1 MQKHLIRR
9 ALFTVGFVFLLLLL
23 WHSADQLLKLLQHL
37 HWGYFALSVL
47 VGIFVNFIASLF
59 FKQLLGKYTIH
70 VSQFMICKLFFFG
83 QITKYIP
90 GKVWALWY
98 QTTLLQTLGSTSALI
113 FANFDLM
120 GVLLINVSAITLS
133 LLLLKYSISLAILV
147 FIAGL
152 FASWIVAAYCPIYI
166 IFKKIISYFKKMQ
179 HKVCDCHPKLAFSK
193 LALFY
198 VLFALGNFTAQLLM
212 LYAVFN
218 FSTEEATQYIIY
230 LGLGWIVGV
239 LAIIAPG
246 GIGIKE
252 FFFVFFAHLSNQA
265 ISLEVLTSIAVVS
278 RFWQILQ
285 ELLGVSLVM
294 GYEKVFKKEPK
305 HETLGSGHDIK

>member
-1 MQKHLIRR
+1 MQKNLIRR
-9 ALFTVGFVFLLLLL
+9 SLFTVGFVFLLLLL
-23 WHSADQLLKLLQHL
+23 WHSADKLQKLLQYVQ
-37 HWGYFALSVL
+37 WGYFSLSVL
-47 VGIFVNFIASLF
+47 VGIFVNWVASLF

-98 QTTLLQTLGSTSALI
+98 QSTLLQTLGSTSALI

-120 GVLLINVSAITLS
+120 GILLINVSAVTVS
-133 LLLLKYSISLAILV
+133 LLLLKYSISLAMLV
-147 FIAGL
+147 FVAG
-152 FASWIVAAYCPIYI
+152 FVASWIVAAYCPIFSMI
-166 IFKKIISYFKKMQ
+166 KKIISYFKKMQ
-179 HKVCDCHPKLAFSK
+179 HRVCDCHPKLALSHMV
-193 LALFY
+193 LFY
-198 VLFALGNFTAQLLM
+198 LLLTLGNFSSQLLM
-212 LYAVFN
+212 LQAVFG

-239 LAIIAPG
+239 LAIVAPG

-265 ISLEVLTSIAVVS
+265 ISLEILTSIAVVS

-285 ELLGVSLVM
+285 EIIGVLLVV
-294 GYEKVFKKEPK
+294 GYEKVFLKPAV
-305 HETLGSGHDIK
+305 S

>member
-1 MQKHLIRR
+1 MQKTLIRR
-9 ALFTVGFVFLLLLL
+9 ALFTVGFVFLFLLL
-23 WHSADQLLKLLQHL
+23 WHSADQLQKLLQHL

-47 VGIFVNFIASLF
+47 MGILVNFVASLL
-59 FKQLLGKYTIH
+59 FKQLLSKYTIH

-98 QTTLLQTLGSTSALI
+98 QSTLLQTLGSTSALI

-120 GVLLINVSAITLS
+120 GILLINVSAITLS
-133 LLLLKYSISLAILV
+133 LLLLKYSVSLAILV

-152 FASWIVAAYCPIYI
+152 AASWIVAAYCPVFIVI
-166 IFKKIISYFKKMQ
+166 KKIISYFKKMQ
-179 HKVCDCHPKLAFSK
+179 HKVCDCHPKLAFGNV
-193 LALFY
+193 ALFY
-198 VLFALGNFTAQLLM
+198 VLLAAGNFIAQLLM

-239 LAIIAPG
+239 LAIVAPG

-252 FFFVFFAHLSNQA
+252 FFFVFFAHLFNQA

-285 ELLGVSLVM
+285 ELLGVLLVIC
-294 GYEKVFKKEPK
+294 YEKVFKK
-305 HETLGSGHDIK
+305 LGRTAPNSDSKTA

>member
-1 MQKHLIRR
+1 MQKNLIRR
-9 ALFTVGFVFLLLLL
+9 ALFTVGFVFLLILL
-23 WHSADQLLKLLQHL
+23 WHSTDQLQKLLQHV
-37 HWGYFALSVL
+37 HWGYFLFSVL
-47 VGIFVNFIASLF
+47 VGILVNFVASLL

-98 QTTLLQTLGSTSALI
+98 QSTLLQTLGSTSALI

-120 GVLLINVSAITLS
+120 GILLINVSAVTLS
-133 LLLLKYSISLAILV
+133 LLLLNYSLNLAMLV
-147 FIAGL
+147 FILGL
-152 FASWIVAAYCPIYI
+152 AACWIVAAYCPIFI
-166 IFKKIISYFKKMQ
+166 IIKKAISYFKKMQ
-179 HKVCDCHPKLAFSK
+179 HKVCDCHPKLVFSHVTI
-193 LALFY
+193 FY
-198 VLFALGNFTAQLLM
+198 LLLTLGNFLAQLFM

-230 LGLGWIVGV
+230 LSLGWIVGV
-239 LAIIAPG
+239 LAIVAPG

-265 ISLEVLTSIAVVS
+265 ISLEMLTSIAVVS

-285 ELLGVSLVM
+285 EVLGVLLVI
-294 GYEKVFKKEPK
+294 GYEKTFKK
-305 HETLGSGHDIK
+305 